1 MIVTLP
7 LSPTDSI
14 PIDNSRFSIQISED
28 RITYFSNLQ
37 PFDCHPIKHQ
47 RDMLMRIGRLNVVS
61 HVPQQHLIEDFAVSR
76 STVQRAARRKYRE
89 QVSNVQTM
97 VRLHS
102 KGGHGR
108 KRRANLVSAASNF
121 RIS

>member
-76 STVQRAARRKYRE
+76 STVQRAAGSIVNRCQMYRQWFDFIPRVGTE
-89 QVSNVQTM
+89 GKNSN
-97 VRLHS
+97 
-102 KGGHGR
+102 
-108 KRRANLVSAASNF
+108 
-121 RIS
+121 IC